1 MRLHI
6 SDWKLTCI
14 AAVHENVGR
23 GVVRGA
29 RGEHGAKKTGADQ
42 RGRSEGHYTLTYEDI
57 FGA

>member
-23 GVVRGA
+23 QLVRSMCRVVVRGA
-29 RGEHGAKKTGADQ
+29 GGEHGTK
-42 RGRSEGHYTLTYEDI
+42 
-57 FGA
+57 